1 MYGHVP
7 TAFMKT
13 SIISILKNRNGDS
26 SDKNNYRPIAIVT
39 AMSKLFELCLSKLL
53 DTFLV
58 TSDNQF
64 GFKRKHATD
73 LCIYTVKSVIIY
85 IYLGRFIRKS
95 AKKQLK
101 RNKADKNI
109 NTRRLCGENN
119 ISILKNIFNMYSKKV
134 A

>member
-1 MYGHVP
+1 MLNHGHAP

-13 SIISILKNRNGDS
+13 SIIRILKNRNGDS

-39 AMSKLFELCLSKLL
+39 AISKLIELCLSKLL

-73 LCIYTVKSVIIY
+73 LCIYTVKSVIKY
-85 IYLGRFIRKS
+85 YNYFSSPVYTCFLDASKAFDRVNHWTLL
-95 AKKQLK
+95 KKLLIK
-101 RNKADKNI
+101 GVPVILVRI
-109 NTRRLCGENN
+109 LCVW
-119 ISILKNIFNMYSKKV
+119 Y
-134 A
+134 